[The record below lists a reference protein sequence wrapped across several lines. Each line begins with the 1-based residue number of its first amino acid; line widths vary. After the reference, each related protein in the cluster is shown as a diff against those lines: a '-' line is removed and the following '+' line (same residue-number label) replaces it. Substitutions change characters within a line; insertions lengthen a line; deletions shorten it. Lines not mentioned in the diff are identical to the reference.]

1 MTDDDEY
8 KPEYKLSFNAREMQ
22 IIYIALTKIWWS
34 GGDVKAEYSVRYKLE
49 KRAQQA
55 TGVSLHDFLEEHG
68 AISDVEK
75 PLTLKEKIKEL
86 NAKHREAKAALI
98 KQSKENDD
106 EICKR

>member
-8 KPEYKLSFNAREMQ
+8 KREYKLSLSAREMQ

-34 GGDVKAEYSVRYKLE
+34 GEDAKAEYSVRYKLE
-49 KRAQQA
+49 KRSQQA
-55 TGVSLHDFLEEHG
+55 TGVSLHDFLEEHD

-98 KQSKENDD
+98 KQSTTKEK
-106 EICKR
+106 EVT